1 MRPKPAPPRPAPGP
15 APGPA
20 PAPAPAPTGLV
31 ALGLPIPLQG
41 VTVEAEVKDLAV
53 RQVVTQR
60 YRNDE
65 AAPIEAVYVFPLEEG
80 AAVCGFEALIGE
92 THVVGRVEERDA
104 AFTAYDEAM
113 AAGHGAYLLDQE
125 QPDVFT
131 ASIGN
136 VPPGAEVLVRLTT
149 VSVVAEE
156 GEDRVYALPTTVSP
170 RYAPEED
177 RKGVGRTPAE
187 ALNPPVLWSVPY
199 GLSLTL
205 RLEMPVGIRSVE
217 SPTHPL
223 SVEVDGSRATVTLG
237 ERETALDRDLVVRVK
252 LAGPEGQRVLAERD
266 GKGGGAVLVSFRPRF
281 EAATAG
287 SSEVVFLVDRSGSME
302 GSSIAQVR
310 NALQLFLRSLGEGTS
325 FNVVGFGSTV
335 QALFPESRP
344 YDPQS
349 FAEASRHV
357 EGMRADLGG
366 TEILPALRTVLEA
379 RRAEGLPRVVVVL
392 TDGEVTNAPA
402 VLALAARHAGTA
414 RVLTLG
420 IGAGASRHLV
430 KGLARA
436 GNGAAEFV
444 APRERIEGKV
454 MRHLR
459 RALQPAVTD
468 VVLDW
473 GGLAPEQAPHV
484 LPPVFDGERLLVH
497 GLVKE
502 LRPAT
507 VTLTA
512 RAPSG
517 PIRVEIPLDPSG
529 AVEGTTL
536 ATLAARELVRDLAE
550 GRSPL
555 HGRKGSRQEDRR
567 GRTEDRVRERL
578 VELGK
583 RYGLV
588 TSATSFVAVEE
599 RATPVS
605 GDAVLR
611 KVPVALTHDW
621 GGLEAAAGAGAPAF
635 AAPSAMAMPAAA
647 PAPMRRAR
655 GSFMIGE
662 PDHAT
667 LADPYDSPLPILH
680 RIDREDARERASTP
694 SRTSTRP
701 LDRLVSLQRHDGSWD
716 LDDRLAALSGFEH
729 DELEKGWRALGPV
742 GGDPRRVF
750 ATALALAL
758 LERLA
763 PGERDEWEL
772 LAQKARCFLESV
784 ASSRGQAMRWV
795 DFACALV
802 GGQR

>member
-1 MRPKPAPPRPAPGP
+1 MRPKPVPPRPVPGP
-15 APGPA
+15 APA
-20 PAPAPAPTGLV
+20 PAPAPAPTGLLADGV
-31 ALGLPIPLQG
+31 PIPLQG
-41 VTVEAEVKDLAV
+41 VTVEAEVRDLAV

-65 AAPIEAVYVFPLEEG
+65 AVPIEALYVFPLDEG
-80 AAVCGFEALIGE
+80 AALCGFEAEIGGVR
-92 THVVGRVEERDA
+92 VVGRVEEKEA
-104 AFTAYDEAM
+104 AFEAYDEAM

-125 QPDVFT
+125 RPDVFT

-149 VSVVAEE
+149 VSVLAEE
-156 GEDRVYALPTTVSP
+156 GEERVYVLPTTVSP

-177 RKGVGRTPAE
+177 TKGVGRTPAD
-187 ALNPPVLWSVPY
+187 ALNPPVAWDVPY
-199 GLSLTL
+199 GLTLTL
-205 RLEMPVGIRSVE
+205 RMEMPDDVRSVE

-223 SVEVDGSRATVTLG
+223 SVEVDGKRATVVLG
-237 ERETALDRDLVVRVK
+237 ERETALDRDLVVRVR

-266 GKGGGAVLVSFRPRF
+266 AAGGGAVLVSFRPRF
-281 EAATAG
+281 EAGTDARA
-287 SSEVVFLVDRSGSME
+287 EVVFLVDRSGSMQ
-302 GSSIAQVR
+302 GSSIEQVR

-335 QALFPESRP
+335 QALFPESRS

-349 FAEASRHV
+349 FAEAIRHV
-357 EGMRADLGG
+357 ERMQADLGG
-366 TEILPALRTVLEA
+366 TEILPALETVLGSK
-379 RRAEGLPRVVVVL
+379 RVEGLPRVVIVL

-430 KGLARA
+430 RGLARA

-444 APRERIEGKV
+444 APRERIEAKV
-454 MRHLR
+454 MRQLR

-468 VVLDW
+468 VAVDW
-473 GGLAPEQAPHV
+473 GGLAPEQAQHV

-497 GLVKE
+497 GLVRE

-507 VTLTA
+507 VTLTG

-517 PIRVEIPLDPSG
+517 PVRVELPLDPSG
-529 AVEGTTL
+529 AVEVTTL
-536 ATLAARELVRDLAE
+536 ATLAARELVRDLEE

-555 HGRKGSRQEDRR
+555 HDRKGSRQEDRR
-567 GRTEDRVRERL
+567 ARTEGRVRERL

-599 RATPVS
+599 RETPVT

-621 GGLEAAAGAGAPAF
+621 GGLAAEAGALPPGVVSSFGVPAPAAARAPFFGLRDSGGTAARDMYEIPLASLPGGGRRKSGMAAVSECAGAPA
-635 AAPSAMAMPAAA
+635 
-647 PAPMRRAR
+647 
-655 GSFMIGE
+655 
-662 PDHAT
+662 PD
-667 LADPYDSPLPILH
+667 
-680 RIDREDARERASTP
+680 
-694 SRTSTRP
+694 STRP
-701 LDRLVSLQRHDGSWD
+701 LDRLVSLQRHDGSWE
-716 LDDRLAALSGFEH
+716 LDDRLADLSGLGY
-729 DELEKGWRALGPV
+729 DELEKGWRSLGPV
-742 GGDPRRVF
+742 KGDALRVF

-758 LERLA
+758 LELRA

-772 LAQKARCFLESV
+772 LARKAFRFLESV
-784 ASSRGQAMRWV
+784 ASGREEAERWV
-795 DFACALV
+795 KAARALL
-802 GGQR
+802 GARK